1 MASPLSSSTALK
13 HPYPDEVNIRIL
25 VPIEL
30 SPKNPFLWRTLMLDV
45 IENEGLLGFIYG
57 TTVAPPERTTVPD
70 DSSVTGTMETE
81 NQDYKDWNKTDQLL
95 RQWFLSTME
104 AQVRLQFQDIFKEA
118 AVKNL
123 SHYLPLHRAALE
135 GDWESAGKFIEEE
148 PDSVRTIIGGNC
160 ETALMV
166 AVRSGRRKHFL
177 KKLLQLM
184 LPADLV
190 LADGQGFTA
199 LHIAAVVGDVEV
211 AKVLVQKNPDLPDI
225 ANIEKSKP
233 LLTAALHGQRN
244 MFLYLITVTK
254 EDVEPKP
261 FEVQSGR
268 QLLET
273 LLIRL
278 SSQMTGRE
286 PAKIPAI
293 AGIGGSGV
301 WPLSWIATCAFILIP
316 MVKVTGA
323 FAEATIL
330 LYPYFSAILR

>member
-13 HPYPDEVNIRIL
+13 YPYPDEVNIRIL

-30 SPKNPFLWRTLMLDV
+30 SPKHCFLWRTLMLDV

-81 NQDYKDWNKTDQLL
+81 NQDYKDWKKTDQLL
-95 RQWFLSTME
+95 RRWFLSTME
-104 AQVRLQFQDIFKEA
+104 AQFRLQFQGFPSAKEMWMLLDMMLGQIPEPSKRDIFKEA
-118 AVKNL
+118 AAKNL

-135 GDWESAGKFIEEE
+135 GDWERAGKFIEEE
-148 PDSVRTIIGGNC
+148 PDSVRAIIGGNC

-166 AVRSGRRKHFL
+166 AVRSGRRKHFM

-190 LADGQGFTA
+190 LANGQGFTA
-199 LHIAAVVGDVEV
+199 LHFAAMVGDVEV
-211 AKVLVQKNPDLPDI
+211 AKLLVQKNPDLPDI
-225 ANIEKSKP
+225 ANIQKSKP
-233 LLTAALHGQRN
+233 LFTAALLGQRN

-261 FEVQSGR
+261 FEGESGR

-273 LLIRL
+273 LWAEFKDSDLISL
-278 SSQMTGRE
+278 SM
-286 PAKIPAI
+286 A
-293 AGIGGSGV
+293 
-301 WPLSWIATCAFILIP
+301 
-316 MVKVTGA
+316 
-323 FAEATIL
+323 L
-330 LYPYFSAILR
+330 LHE